1 MADAPLPPGFQVD
14 PAPSGDAPNGPAH
27 ALIII
32 KAASPPQSNVISA
45 AEPPPG
51 FQVDTIPT
59 PDADAQAQQ
68 LQADAALQNNYL
80 AALQRVHQNEY
91 PAMSPEQFSEYAS
104 HALAPYNFTD
114 EAQNAGLGGFGD
126 ELGSTLG
133 AIGNQVRNTLHLA
146 PQPTAS
152 TPPGANPNPDFG
164 QSFSDLESLED
175 ARQKLGKAN
184 LGGYA
189 TAADI
194 LGALSSFGKGNIPNP
209 ETIAQ
214 PLWQLMAKSAP
225 VGASIGAAE
234 GFGSNNDD
242 RTGGAIAGGIGGA
255 VVGAAAPIIGHAVGG
270 ALGKVADWFG
280 SNAAAKAAGMSPE
293 AAHVLSGTMSADGS
307 LGPQGASRMAA
318 AGNEAMLADAGP
330 AAQQVL
336 DTAIQK
342 SGPAGALANLRIGAR
357 TARAAKSVAAALDA
371 HLGSPS
377 GAETLRNSIRT
388 GSAAARKAGYDAA
401 YASPI
406 NYASAAGR
414 ALEELLSRVRPGD
427 IRAANEMMREEGHAS
442 QQIIA
447 TLDKDG
453 NLVGFK
459 VMPDVRQ
466 IDYLTRALNDR
477 AEMTDAAGKLGGQ
490 TTAGRITQGL
500 SNSVRDAL
508 KENVPA
514 YARALATAAD
524 PIRRSQAVVFGSK
537 LLSRNVLPDTVANQ
551 VRGMTA
557 PELKAVA
564 QGVRSQ
570 IEATMANVTK
580 ALTDNNLD
588 AREAVV
594 ALRNLSTRAN
604 REKVGL
610 VIGQAR
616 AQALFKVL
624 DEATKSFELRAAMA
638 TNSKTFTRLNMD
650 RTVSGMTQGE
660 GPLGSLARG
669 EPVNAGKRGV
679 QILTGMTPAAIAK
692 RQDELYR
699 EIVDIL
705 TSPASRGTQVMGALG
720 KLQQASAQGAQR
732 AAGAISNA
740 NRLALPAAGI
750 AGSQTSAQ
758 LGQ

>member
-1 MADAPLPPGFQVD
+1 M
-14 PAPSGDAPNGPAH
+14 
-27 ALIII
+27 
-32 KAASPPQSNVISA
+32 
-45 AEPPPG
+45 
-51 FQVDTIPT
+51 
-59 PDADAQAQQ
+59 
-68 LQADAALQNNYL
+68 LQHNYL
-80 AALQRVHQNEY
+80 AALQRVHENEY
-91 PAMSPEQFSEYAS
+91 PTMSPEQFSSYAAT
-104 HALAPYNFTD
+104 ALAPYSFND
-114 EAQNAGLGGFGD
+114 EEANATLGGFGD
-126 ELGSTLG
+126 ELSSAVG
-133 AIGNQVRNTLHLA
+133 ALGNQVRNTLHLA
-146 PQPTAS
+146 PQQTTAS
-152 TPPGANPNPDFG
+152 TNSNPDFG
-164 QSFSDLESLED
+164 QAFGDLEALED
-175 ARQKLGKAN
+175 ARQKLGKAK
-184 LGGYA
+184 LGGFA

-194 LGALSSFGKGNIPNP
+194 FGGLATFGKANPPNP
-209 ETIAQ
+209 LAIAQ

-225 VGASIGAAE
+225 IGAGLGAVE
-234 GFGSNNDD
+234 GFGANNDD
-242 RTGGAIAGGIGGA
+242 RTTGAVAGGAGGA
-255 VVGAAAPIIGHAVGG
+255 VAGAVAPVISHVVGTTI
-270 ALGKVADWFG
+270 GKVADWYG
-280 SNAAAKAAGMSPE
+280 SNAAAKAAGISPE

-357 TARAAKSVAAALDA
+357 TARAARSVTAALDA
-371 HLGSPS
+371 HLGSPN
-377 GAETLRNSIRT
+377 GVETLRNTIRT

-406 NYASAAGR
+406 NYASASGQ
-414 ALEELLSRVRPGD
+414 ALEELLGRVRAGD
-427 IRAANEMMREEGHAS
+427 IKAANEMMREEGYS
-442 QQIIA
+442 SRQIIA

-459 VMPDVRQ
+459 TMPDVRQ

-477 AEMTDAAGKLGGQ
+477 ADMTDAAGKLGGQ

-500 SNSVRDAL
+500 SNSIRDAL
-508 KENVPA
+508 KDNVPA

-537 LLSRNVLPDTVANQ
+537 MLSRSVAPDTVANQ
-551 VRGMTA
+551 VNGMTA

-564 QGVRSQ
+564 QGIRSQ
-570 IEATMANVTK
+570 IEATMSNVTK

-588 AREAVV
+588 AREAIT

-660 GPLGSLARG
+660 GPIGALARG
-669 EPVNAGKRGV
+669 EPVNAGKRGI
-679 QILTGMTPAAIAK
+679 QILTGMTPAEIAK
-692 RQDELYR
+692 RQDALYR

-705 TSPASRGTQVMGALG
+705 TSPSSRGTQIMGALG
-720 KLQQASAQGAQR
+720 KLRHASMQGAQR
-732 AAGAISNA
+732 AAGVISNA
-740 NRLALPAAGI
+740 NRLTLPVAGI
-750 AGSQTSAQ
+750 AGSQTSQ
-758 LGQ
+758 FGQ